1 MLQSVFRDVGSYLY
15 REEEGDGCL
24 LCIPVAIIGGCT
36 AESSSDLYLCVTVL
50 TALL

>member
-1 MLQSVFRDVGSYLY
+1 MLVVIYIEKKIRK
-15 REEEGDGCL
+15 GCL